1 MRASEVKLDA
11 TATLL
16 EALVS
21 RMPKSAERGGGR
33 KKTNRYAILLSYLR
47 SDKIRLIL
55 SYLRSDKI
63 R

>member
-33 KKTNRYAILLSYLR
+33 KKTKALSDYR
-47 SDKIRLIL
+47 RIAS
-55 SYLRSDKI
+55 
-63 R
+63 

>member
-16 EALVS
+16 ETLVS

-33 KKTNRYAILLSYLR
+33 KKTNRPHLTENKI
-47 SDKIRLIL
+47 DKVISSSEGRRMN
-55 SYLRSDKI
+55 S
-63 R
+63 

>member
-33 KKTNRYAILLSYLR
+33 KKTNRYVLLSYLR

>member
-33 KKTNRYAILLSYLR
+33 KKTNRYLI
-47 SDKIRLIL
+47 IL
-55 SYLRSDKI
+55 SEI